1 MMKVNQAYQ
10 VSPIYAFFLI
20 HSAQFGAGVLG
31 FSRIA
36 AEQAGYDAW
45 IGVLLAGI
53 VLHILMWMIYRM
65 LSWIQGNILELQT
78 YMFGKLFG
86 TGLNVLF
93 LLYFFIVSASILRTY
108 IEIVQVWMFPTAS
121 TFILATVMCVL
132 VYYIVSSGFRV
143 MTAICVLSIFMSI
156 LYIFLCIYCMIKYGE
171 MDGFL
176 PIWNHSM
183 QDIGDAMKKSI
194 YTMAGSEIILM
205 IYPFIHHPKESHRF
219 AQYGLLFSNFLY
231 LLTIVSALSC
241 FNENMLAHRIWS
253 QLSLSQLITFPFIQR
268 FEYIMVSGYAWGM
281 ITSMILP
288 IWACTRGIREIF
300 AVRQRYTLLA
310 LLGILIAIVCQLQD
324 RYTINTFITQTS
336 RFTFYLIYIYIPIL
350 FLLFCLKVQYQKK
363 KNEI

>member
-1 MMKVNQAYQ
+1 MKVNQAYQ

-156 LYIFLCIYCMIKYGE
+156 LYIFLCIYCMMKYGE

-194 YTMAGSEIILM
+194 YTMARSEIILM

-231 LLTIVSALSC
+231 LLTIVSALAC

-268 FEYIMVSGYAWGM
+268 FEYNMVSGYAWGM

-310 LLGILIAIVCQLQD
+310 LLGMLIFIACQLQD
-324 RYTINTFITQTS
+324 RHTINTFITQTS